1 MTIYPPIQTCFCFV
15 TQSTSNQQR
24 RVTVNGPKERSP
36 PHIDEGGGVEGG
48 AGLEERVM
56 NQKNAV
62 VGRGYLFSVEICI
75 IYC

>member
-36 PHIDEGGGVEGG
+36 PHIDEGGGVEEGGGGGG

-62 VGRGYLFSVEICI
+62 VGRGYLFSV
-75 IYC
+75 

>member
-48 AGLEERVM
+48 GGGWGGGVGRARDELEECRRRT
-56 NQKNAV
+56 
-62 VGRGYLFSVEICI
+62 GIPI
-75 IYC
+75 

>member
-48 AGLEERVM
+48 GVGGGGVGRARDELEECRRRT
-56 NQKNAV
+56 
-62 VGRGYLFSVEICI
+62 GIPI
-75 IYC
+75 

>member
-48 AGLEERVM
+48 WGAGLEERVM

-62 VGRGYLFSVEICI
+62 VGRGYLFSV
-75 IYC
+75 

>member
-24 RVTVNGPKERSP
+24 RVTVNGPKERKP

-48 AGLEERVM
+48 GEGGGG
-56 NQKNAV
+56 
-62 VGRGYLFSVEICI
+62 VGRARDEPEECRRRTGIPI
-75 IYC
+75 

>member
-48 AGLEERVM
+48 GGG
-56 NQKNAV
+56 
-62 VGRGYLFSVEICI
+62 VGRARDEPEECRRRTGIPI
-75 IYC
+75 

>member
-48 AGLEERVM
+48 GGGGVEGG
-56 NQKNAV
+56 
-62 VGRGYLFSVEICI
+62 VGRARDEPEECRRRTGIPI
-75 IYC
+75 

>member
-48 AGLEERVM
+48 WGGG
-56 NQKNAV
+56 
-62 VGRGYLFSVEICI
+62 VGRARDEPEECRRRTGIPI
-75 IYC
+75 

>member
-48 AGLEERVM
+48 VGGG
-56 NQKNAV
+56 
-62 VGRGYLFSVEICI
+62 VGRARDEPEECRRRTGIPI
-75 IYC
+75 

>member
-36 PHIDEGGGVEGG
+36 PHIDEGGGVGG
-48 AGLEERVM
+48 GGGGG
-56 NQKNAV
+56 
-62 VGRGYLFSVEICI
+62 VGRARDEPEECRCRTGIPI
-75 IYC
+75 

>member
-48 AGLEERVM
+48 GGGGGG
-56 NQKNAV
+56 
-62 VGRGYLFSVEICI
+62 VGRARDEPEECRRRTGIPI
-75 IYC
+75 